1 MKIINSSICYHIK
14 KGLTLTYAMTFSTV
28 IIAAAPVENI
38 KTNSNKNNHIIS
50 KSMPQSL
57 NVDAHYQTQLL
68 KQEVRSLRGIV
79 EELKNE
85 VDLISKQ
92 QKDNYQNLDQRLSS
106 PSRDTNNSSKI
117 DNNKIV
123 DTTISTID
131 GKNKFSLPSSKVEK
145 EYYDNAYANLKSGNI
160 DKAISDFKS
169 HDIKFPNGTY
179 AANAHY
185 WLGEI
190 YLLQSELNLA
200 HEEFLMVHQDY
211 PKHHKYIDATFKLGQ
226 VYFMQGDKVKAKKII
241 NSIADGDTNTAILAR
256 NFIVENF

>member
-1 MKIINSSICYHIK
+1 MKTINSSICYFIN
-14 KGLTLTYAMTFSTV
+14 GLILTYGMIFSTV

-38 KTNSNKNNHIIS
+38 KNNSNKNNHITN
-50 KSMPQSL
+50 KSMSQSL
-57 NVDAHYQTQLL
+57 NIDAHYQTQLL

-106 PSRDTNNSSKI
+106 QSKYANNSSKI
-117 DNNKIV
+117 DNNKIIE
-123 DTTISTID
+123 TTTSIID
-131 GKNKFSLPSSKVEK
+131 DKNKLPLPLSKEEK

-160 DKAISDFKS
+160 DKAISGFNS
-169 HDIKFPNGTY
+169 HDIKYPNGTY

-190 YLLQSELNLA
+190 YLLQSQLSLA
-200 HEEFLMVHQDY
+200 HESFLTVHQDY
-211 PKHHKYIDATFKLGQ
+211 PKHLKYLDATFKLGQ

-256 NFIVENF
+256 NFIAENF

>member
-1 MKIINSSICYHIK
+1 MKTINSSICYFIN
-14 KGLTLTYAMTFSTV
+14 GLILTYAMIFSTV

-38 KTNSNKNNHIIS
+38 KNNSNKNNHITN
-50 KSMPQSL
+50 KSMSQSL
-57 NVDAHYQTQLL
+57 NIDAHYQTQLL

-106 PSRDTNNSSKI
+106 QSRYANNSSKI
-117 DNNKIV
+117 DNSKIIE
-123 DTTISTID
+123 TTTSIID
-131 GKNKFSLPSSKVEK
+131 DKNKLPLPLSNEEK
-145 EYYDNAYANLKSGNI
+145 QYYDNTYANLKSGNI
-160 DKAISDFKS
+160 DKAISGFKS
-169 HDIKFPNGTY
+169 HNIKYPNGTY

-190 YLLQSELNLA
+190 YLLQSQLSLA
-200 HEEFLMVHQDY
+200 HESFLTVHQDY
-211 PKHHKYIDATFKLGQ
+211 PKHLKYLDATFKLGQ

-256 NFIVENF
+256 NFIAENF